1 MAKIIN
7 KTLSIG
13 QDNTDDDKFQKSNV
27 KKFSRNS
34 MGDDSEVSTTNGAK
48 VKIPGGSLDG
58 NNNIIF

>member
-48 VKIPGGSLDG
+48 VKIPG
-58 NNNIIF
+58 